1 MAKITQFQNN
11 FKVGEL
17 DPLLRSRT
25 DLEQYQDALESA
37 TNVVVQPQGGVRRR
51 DGLQFI
57 YDFGASFTQFKLIP
71 FEYSTTD
78 SYLLVFVDERMYV
91 FKGGVLQTNINATGN
106 DYLVT
111 TGITAATLTD
121 LNFTQAVDTLI
132 LVHED
137 VQPKR
142 VVRNSDTSWTFE
154 NLAITNIPLYA
165 FDLDTHQPQYSI
177 TPSAVTGNITLT
189 ASSVT
194 TDTGT
199 AQAGGSDTI
208 TLKAASSFSA
218 DDKCNGMFIE
228 ITSGTG
234 SGQTRHIKDY
244 VGATKVATVYSAW
257 DTAPDA
263 TSAYDIK
270 AFKPAAVG
278 EYAQVLN
285 GFGRARYVEYVS
297 DTEMKCVVESPFF
310 DTTEITADNWQS
322 EHGYEDIWSNTRG
335 WPRSAAFHE
344 GRLYFGGSKSRPNT
358 IWGSRV
364 VDYFN
369 FDTGTGLDD
378 EGVEATINTN
388 QLNVIVHI
396 NAGPDLQIFTT
407 GGEFIVAQL
416 GNEPITP
423 SSFLVKSQSR
433 IGSREGVPIHDL
445 SGATLFI
452 QRQGKALVSFQF
464 TDTTSSYGTT
474 PLSVLSSHLLKD
486 PVDFG
491 IRRATSTDETD
502 RIYICNGTDGSMVV
516 YSILASQ
523 DVIAPSR
530 FDTDGEFI
538 NVAVEID
545 EAFVIVKRT
554 VNSVVK
560 YYLEKFDEN
569 LTVDSALTGGA
580 ASSVNMTH
588 LEGKEVSIIR
598 DGVVEPVQ
606 TVPASPYTITFESAA
621 TSSYQVGMNYTVEVK
636 TMPAEPN
643 LSSGSIQGLKKRIL
657 QVDAIVYETQNMSI
671 NGQLVAFRNY
681 GEGVLDQAVGE
692 YTGLKTVHG
701 LLGYSQTGQITITQT
716 APLKMTVLGLEYRMS
731 IGN

>member
-121 LNFTQAVDTLI
+121 LNYTQAVDTLI

-142 VVRNSDTSWTFE
+142 LVRNSDTSWTFE

-165 FDLDTHQPQYSI
+165 FDFDTHQPQYSI

-218 DDKCNGMFIE
+218 DDECNGMFIE

-234 SGQTRHIKDY
+234 SGQTRHIEDY
-244 VGATKVATVYSAW
+244 VGATKVATVYPAW

-297 DTEMKCVVESPFF
+297 NTEMKCVVESPFF
-310 DTTEITADNWQS
+310 DTTAITADNWQS
-322 EHGYEDIWSNTRG
+322 EHGYEDIWSSTRG

-407 GGEFIVAQL
+407 GGEFIVSQL

-433 IGSREGVPIHDL
+433 IGTREGVPIHDL

-491 IRRATSTDETD
+491 IRRSTSTDETD

-523 DVIAPSR
+523 DVIAPSK
-530 FDTDGEFI
+530 FITDGEFI

-545 EAFVIVKRT
+545 DAYTIVKRT

-569 LTVDSALTGGA
+569 ITVDSASTGGA